1 MTAQASPCGHGGAPL
16 GAQAL
21 VVPTTT
27 ASHLATGVETSRE
40 ALQRSQSEMGRG
52 REDPPETVRP
62 GQVEE
67 KRH

>member
-1 MTAQASPCGHGGAPL
+1 MTAQVTPCGRGVGPHL

-27 ASHLATGVETSRE
+27 ARASHLATGTETSRE

-62 GQVEE
+62 G
-67 KRH
+67 R